1 MGSNLDMAI
10 YASILGMS
18 DREIAEAALLPQA
31 APAPV
36 PAPAPTPPLPPR
48 RAREPRL
55 RTLIRA
61 TVVVTPDPAA
71 DLHARHPAVA
81 RGEGGR
87 PLHGAMPGQFHEGM
101 LTLVRNVSEHGMCLV
116 MRGNA
121 PHRGESLCVYL
132 PDGQALR
139 GEVRWNERRACGVE
153 LSEILDV
160 PTLVATTQR
169 RHDPVCAALD
179 ERFDMSLRPPPFE
192 PAPMRFC

>member
-31 APAPV
+31 PPT
-36 PAPAPTPPLPPR
+36 PTPAPTPR

-71 DLHARHPAVA
+71 DLHARHSAVP

-87 PLHGAMPGQFHEGM
+87 SPHGAMPGQFHEGM

-153 LSEILDV
+153 LADMLDV